1 MDNWLHNKIYI
12 QILEVNFIKIY
23 RFFYQFLCWKNI
35 FFRKFFA
42 EFFSDFPDFLTK
54 TILDFFEKIFA
65 IFRYFA
71 KKNFILFEK
80 IFFNLTLKVKGQI
93 RFGM

>member
-12 QILEVNFIKIY
+12 PILEVNFRKIFI
-23 RFFYQFLCWKNI
+23 FFEFLCWKKY

-54 TILDFFEKIFA
+54 TILDFFEKFFA